1 MQIGKYN
8 ILKVARGT
16 DFGLYLAD
24 EEGNEVLLPKKY
36 TNEKMQPG
44 TLGRVFVYKD
54 SSDRIVATTQKPMAT
69 VDEAAYLVVK
79 DVTRAGTFLEWGLEK
94 DLMLPFAEQKLR
106 PKVGDNVLVYIYLD
120 RATERIVATT
130 NINKFIKNNDVKYD
144 TNQEVDVMICY
155 DNEIGT
161 RVIVENKYWGI
172 IFKNEMFT
180 PLEKGTHVK
189 GYVKQVRED
198 GKVDVALRKQGYEGA
213 KDTTTL
219 LLEKLELNNGLL
231 RLSDNSAP
239 EEIYAQ
245 LGISKKVFKKAVGIL
260 MKQGK
265 VEPGDDFIKL
275 KEKK

>member
-8 ILKVARGT
+8 ILKVARAT
-16 DFGLYLAD
+16 DNGIYLID

-36 TNEKMQPG
+36 VSDKMQPG
-44 TLGRVFVYKD
+44 TLGRVFIYKD
-54 SSDRIVATTQKPMAT
+54 SSDRIIATTAKPMAT

-79 DVTRAGTFLEWGLEK
+79 DVTPAGTFLEWGLEK

-130 NINKFIKNNDVKYD
+130 NINKFIKNREVKYEP
-144 TNQEVDVMICY
+144 NQEVDVMICY
-155 DNEIGT
+155 DNEVGT
-161 RVIVENKYWGI
+161 RVIVEHKYWGI
-172 IFKNEMFT
+172 IFKNEIIT

-213 KDTTTL
+213 KDVTKL
-219 LLEKLELNNGLL
+219 LLEKLELNNGQL

-265 VEPGDDFIKL
+265 VEPGDDYIKL
-275 KEKK
+275 KAK